1 MLTNRERDVLALA
14 ARGNTNQN
22 IADELGISCRTV
34 KCILHHACVKLK
46 AQNRTQALFTAL
58 CQGHLSMQEVFSSH
72 ELTVLFSSVG
82 PEVLDT
88 MKQRFK
94 QQRNRLLSNP
104 ECLPNIKGKRLSIT
118 VSDSKLAA
126 YTGARRNLRN

>member
-34 KCILHHACVKLK
+34 KCILHHACVKLR
-46 AQNRTQALFTAL
+46 AQNRTQALFMAL
-58 CQGHLSMQEVFSSH
+58 CQGHLGMKEVFSSE
-72 ELTVLFSSVG
+72 ELTVLFSFVD
-82 PEVLDT
+82 PEMLDGI
-88 MKQRFK
+88 KQRLK
-94 QQRNRLLSNP
+94 RQRGRLLSNP

-118 VSDSKLAA
+118 VSNSKLAA